1 MKKLK
6 VGPILGVESNS
17 LYTVCF
23 STGHDVAQAAVLI
36 GEQTVSA
43 EKVGTTPSS
52 VIWRAQYDV
61 DVTNEPQSLTYQVS
75 VDGDIAQCQNLRQA
89 WSFYVPGLNTPPRL
103 AYASCNGFSAL
114 DLMHK
119 TQNPYRLWDEML
131 EQHQQEPFS
140 ILLMG
145 GDQLYADDI
154 WSSVS
159 ELKKWNC
166 LSQEEKIARSATK
179 ALSKQVDVFY
189 DNLYQTRWTNKS
201 MSLLFATVPSVMM
214 WDDHDIFDGWG
225 SYPAELQNC
234 DVFQEIFKIA
244 RRYFEFFQIRSCK
257 NTALLSSNSDH
268 YAHAFGFRDYH
279 ILALDN
285 RAERTLNQVMSSDQ
299 WSVVNGYLNN
309 MEADGHLLVLSAV
322 PVVYRDFSFT
332 ESVVD
337 FTSWEEELTDDL
349 KDHWRAKEHQGERAR
364 LIHRLLDNAKK
375 RRATNPNNKT
385 IILSGDVHIGSIG
398 VINDKAK
405 ACKIHQVVSS
415 GIVHPAPS
423 RLQWI
428 GIMAVT
434 NDRDEYLDEDRD
446 IHISMLQ
453 PFASDQYIRCR
464 NYVTLSMGTDE
475 KLWVNWVSEGKDA
488 PYYPIQ

>member
-166 LSQEEKIARSATK
+166 LSQEEKIGRPNSSTTIK
-179 ALSKQVDVFY
+179 PK
-189 DNLYQTRWTNKS
+189 TRT
-201 MSLLFATVPSVMM
+201 
-214 WDDHDIFDGWG
+214 
-225 SYPAELQNC
+225 
-234 DVFQEIFKIA
+234 
-244 RRYFEFFQIRSCK
+244 
-257 NTALLSSNSDH
+257 
-268 YAHAFGFRDYH
+268 
-279 ILALDN
+279 
-285 RAERTLNQVMSSDQ
+285 
-299 WSVVNGYLNN
+299 
-309 MEADGHLLVLSAV
+309 
-322 PVVYRDFSFT
+322 
-332 ESVVD
+332 
-337 FTSWEEELTDDL
+337 
-349 KDHWRAKEHQGERAR
+349 
-364 LIHRLLDNAKK
+364 
-375 RRATNPNNKT
+375 
-385 IILSGDVHIGSIG
+385 
-398 VINDKAK
+398 
-405 ACKIHQVVSS
+405 
-415 GIVHPAPS
+415 
-423 RLQWI
+423 
-428 GIMAVT
+428 
-434 NDRDEYLDEDRD
+434 
-446 IHISMLQ
+446 
-453 PFASDQYIRCR
+453 
-464 NYVTLSMGTDE
+464 
-475 KLWVNWVSEGKDA
+475 
-488 PYYPIQ
+488 